1 MKKRMK
7 KFSWKTTVGGV
18 AALLSGL
25 GMLGKVLNDF
35 MTGQPV
41 NIEQVA
47 LALSAIGAGI
57 AGISARDNTVT
68 SEDVGAK

>member
-1 MKKRMK
+1 MKKV
-7 KFSWKTTVGGV
+7 SWKTTLGGI

-41 NIEQVA
+41 SFEQ
-47 LALSAIGAGI
+47 LAGAVTAIGAGI
-57 AGISARDNTVT
+57 AGISARDNTLS
-68 SEDVGAK
+68 SEDVGVK